1 MYINGIK
8 IIDVKR
14 FAPCCYIIRT
24 RDINLNVASYSFV
37 NHELELRNIKSITC
51 RGENV
56 MLSFITNPQ
65 RMKLIENVPEHMDL
79 SKLLDSYQ
87 QNFDMERQYDML
99 KSVKSLL
106 KFKDSNDAIQ
116 HLENIY
122 FNEIVNRLKMRY
134 WTNMG
139 TRIRNKF
146 DGRLTNLL
154 IETGACEYI
163 PERSV
168 YKERS
173 IENKAMEKKAKRH
186 RIFLRQL

>member
-24 RDINLNVASYSFV
+24 RDINSNVASYSFI

-56 MLSFITNPQ
+56 IVSFISNPQ
-65 RMKLIENVPEHMDL
+65 RMKLINNVPEYMDL
-79 SKLLDSYQ
+79 SKLLDSFQ

-99 KSVKSLL
+99 KSVQALL
-106 KFKDSNDAIQ
+106 KFKDSNEAIE
-116 HLENIY
+116 HLENIG
-122 FNEIVNRLKMRY
+122 FNELVNRLKMRY
-134 WTNMG
+134 WSNMG
-139 TRIRNKF
+139 TRIKNKF
-146 DGRLTNLL
+146 DGRLTNLF
-154 IETGACEYI
+154 IQTGACEYI
-163 PERSV
+163 PERSA
-168 YKERS
+168 YKERGM
-173 IENKAMEKKAKRH
+173 ENKEMEKKAKRH